1 MRAPLS
7 RAMKCHFSF
16 GKVDRRSH
24 GDHGDGSGPGL
35 FQVPR
40 TIYSLEGRAIQCI
53 CVLCVFG
60 GGEEGAGVIPM
71 KTNIKFLISP
81 GNMSLK
87 IDLMSDKNKDNI
99 FLTLRLTEQFT
110 AATQLSNTKQEK
122 LGI

>member
-1 MRAPLS
+1 MATAQDQASLRFP
-7 RAMKCHFSF
+7 
-16 GKVDRRSH
+16 
-24 GDHGDGSGPGL
+24 GPFTPWKAG
-35 FQVPR
+35 Q
-40 TIYSLEGRAIQCI
+40 YN
-53 CVLCVFG
+53 VFVCYVCLG